1 MKNYPAVALTPP
13 KRVSLVAQTVHSL
26 RAALAA
32 GYWRE
37 TMPGERELCQ
47 TLEVSR
53 PTLRAALAELEREG
67 GLKSVARTRRR
78 IVAKAT
84 PLHPASRIVAV
95 ISPAPLRQ
103 LAPNM
108 VLVIDALR
116 DHLGRSGWTMQMH
129 VSRSCFT
136 RHPDRALQK
145 LTARAPAAIWL
156 LITSVRPMQ
165 EWFLRHSLRCLVA
178 GTCSEGIGL
187 PSVDAAHHATGRH
200 AGALLLRKGHRR
212 ITLVRS
218 DENTGG
224 DNESVRGF
232 REAIASAPTTTL
244 EIMSYRS
251 RDHLIRLLDLALRSN
266 APCTAYFVLRSVDV
280 LTVITHLLRR
290 NRRIPQDAAV
300 ISRDGDEFLDH
311 VSPLVTR
318 YVTDTDRF
326 AQQISRLVRTA
337 AETGTLNPRAIR
349 LMPKFIAG
357 KTA

>member
-1 MKNYPAVALTPP
+1 MKTFPVLPLVPP
-13 KRVSLVAQTVHSL
+13 QRVSLVVQTIQSL

-53 PTLRAALAELEREG
+53 PTLRAALIELQRAGE
-67 GLKSVARTRRR
+67 LTSAARSRRC
-78 IVAKAT
+78 IVAKAASI
-84 PLHPASRIVAV
+84 HPSGRTVAL
-95 ISPAPLRQ
+95 ISPMPLRR

-108 VLVIDALR
+108 VLMIDALR
-116 DHLGRSGWTMQMH
+116 DHLGRSGWTTHMH

-136 RHPDRALQK
+136 RHPDRALQE
-145 LTARAPAAIWL
+145 LTARSPAATWL

-232 REAIASAPTTTL
+232 SAAIASEPSATL
-244 EIMSYRS
+244 QVMSYRS
-251 RDHLIRLLDLALRSN
+251 RDHLVTLLDQTLRSD
-266 APCTAYFVLRSVDV
+266 APFTAYFVLRSLDV

-290 NRRIPQDAAV
+290 NRHIPRDAAV
-300 ISRDGDEFLDH
+300 VSRDGENFLDH
-311 VSPLVTR
+311 VSPVVTR
-318 YVTDTDRF
+318 YAIDTERF
-326 AQQISRLVRTA
+326 GREISRLVRTV
-337 AETGTLNPRAIR
+337 AETRTLNPRTIR

-357 KTA
+357 ETV